1 MFKPLPPKGE
11 LRFNIHSYFK
21 KSVEGFFD
29 IDTAAGLF
37 PQRFLLLC
45 CPDNYRGIFF

>member
-1 MFKPLPPKGE
+1 MFKPLSPKGE

-29 IDTAAGLF
+29 IDAAVLL
-37 PQRFLLLC
+37 PQRSLMVSC
-45 CPDNYRGIFF
+45 RA